1 MKKIK
6 QYILIGTLGSSI
18 LLSGVAQAA
27 NSTPLWFQNY
37 LNGQTTPAGY
47 YNTAPSQESPIQRPS
62 DSIQPTTPAPST
74 PATPSTTPA
83 QPAQGQTLL
92 GVSEEEQILF
102 NLLNQERVNRG
113 LQPLQ
118 MNPTLTNLARI
129 KAKDMAD
136 NNYFSH
142 TSPTYGKAS
151 NMVRNAGVSFWIVG
165 ENIAITSSGARAN
178 TLFMGSSVH
187 RTTMLNKNYTEVGIG
202 MFRKANGSL
211 YVAEFF
217 MGTR

>member
-18 LLSGVAQAA
+18 LLSGVAHAA
-27 NSTPLWFQNY
+27 SSTPLWYQNY
-37 LNGQTTPAGY
+37 LSGKATQAGY
-47 YNTAPSQESPIQRPS
+47 YSTAPSEETPIQRPS
-62 DSIQPTTPAPST
+62 ESMEPTHSAPST
-74 PATPSTTPA
+74 PTAPSTTPT
-83 QPAQGQTLL
+83 QPALDQSLS
-92 GVSEEEQILF
+92 GVSAEEQVLF
-102 NLLNQERVNRG
+102 NLLNQERVKRG
-113 LQPLQ
+113 LQPLRL
-118 MNPTLTNLARI
+118 NATLTNLARV

-165 ENIAITSSGARAN
+165 ENIAITSSAARAN

-187 RTTMLNKNYTEVGIG
+187 RTTMLNKNYSEVGIG

-211 YVAEFF
+211 YVTEIF
-217 MGTR
+217 MATR

>member
-18 LLSGVAQAA
+18 LFGGVAQAA

-37 LNGQTTPAGY
+37 LNGQTTEAGAY
-47 YNTAPSQESPIQRPS
+47 STSPSFQRPS
-62 DSIQPTTPAPST
+62 DSMQTPQPAPST
-74 PATPSTTPA
+74 PTTST
-83 QPAQGQTLL
+83 QPTLDVSL
-92 GVSEEEQILF
+92 QGVSGEEQILF
-102 NLLNQERVNRG
+102 NLLNEERVKRG
-113 LQPLQ
+113 LQPLR
-118 MNPTLTNLARI
+118 MNAQLTNLARI

-151 NMVRNAGVSFWIVG
+151 NMVRNAGISFWIVG
-165 ENIAITSSGARAN
+165 ENIAITSSAARAN

-187 RTTMLNKNYTEVGIG
+187 RTAMLNKNYTEVGIG
-202 MFRKANGSL
+202 MFRKSNGSL

-217 MGTR
+217 MATR